1 MASGRLG
8 KADLVATTD
17 TVVYTCPADTF
28 TVATVS
34 ICNRGNQVI
43 TLKMSVSDSGTPDAS
58 EYVEYD
64 TEVLSHGVL
73 ERTGLVMNAGQKL
86 VVWSNAVN
94 VSAVVMGIET
104 GTS

>member
-34 ICNRGNQVI
+34 ICYRGNQDI

-58 EYVEYD
+58 EYVE
-64 TEVLSHGVL
+64 
-73 ERTGLVMNAGQKL
+73 
-86 VVWSNAVN
+86 
-94 VSAVVMGIET
+94 
-104 GTS
+104 